1 MINKKLTAKI
11 VLGLMLATPYTAF
24 ADSFT
29 DGFTVVKELEQGD
42 SHYKGTMA
50 PTTDTTIDKDITYSL
65 TLNKGSA
72 TTNTGVST
80 LYVNQNGKTFT
91 YNGKTNVYLSTNLT
105 GTGNNSANAL
115 CLYAGNVVFNDDAEF
130 TTIVKGEN
138 GKSAYGIGAVGGG
151 NDVLTLNFNGDSV
164 KVNVTT
170 DVARQENGTYCEA
183 AGISAYAADIVASA
197 NTKTE
202 ITVTGTS
209 TSEKATPVYGILN
222 EAGNVDLQGDT
233 VITVTTNGYGT
244 DVKSGKDAAG
254 LAVGVKVIDGFY
266 NSTMGNRN
274 GRADT
279 TLNNAVVNVV
289 NNAVGGKAIGMEA
302 VNFVDGN
309 ADEAVLTV
317 DGNLDLTATADTAR
331 GVIAQDG
338 KKVVLGSE
346 NSDYINVTAKSV
358 NSENDANINAGILAL
373 KSGTVDVNTKTL
385 NVTTNATGDGW
396 AYGISAQNNT
406 TDATDNMASINISA
420 DNIYVNSTADTEG
433 HAAGF
438 VTMSQGQMNVHGNVE
453 VHADNAIVTRGDS
466 AMNINMDEAD
476 VNNTTKLYGDIN
488 FSYDEKT
495 SGTKVDAD
503 VNINL
508 NGEDSV
514 WEGNTVMDWALKEGG
529 NTSFDD
535 IKDKLSVDGCNII
548 LANGAQWNATQVPT
562 TGTEG
567 KAGSAYIALNNLT
580 LNDGVVN
587 LDKMEGQT
595 LEIEKLTGEGG
606 TVNTNSLDNKMSIGT
621 VADST
626 SVTVNGSGEI
636 ADAIYGGDATAQ
648 DLADVVTTGTGES
661 EKSAASQ
668 ITTDEGII
676 AGKITA
682 DVKDGEVTNYTV
694 AKNTTN
700 VGLSNLTGI
709 NLMTWRQENNDM
721 NKRLGELRDS
731 KGEHGVWVRM
741 VRGEVEYESIK
752 NQYNYYQVGYDEK
765 LSTDPNWTVGM
776 FLTRTEGNS
785 TFRTGSAENNH
796 TGVGVYG
803 SYLKDDGS
811 FIDLVAKYARID
823 SDFNANGGVG
833 SGDYNT
839 NGYSVSAEYGKR
851 FEQGNG
857 FWIEPQ
863 VELTYGTV
871 GAVDYTTSNGA
882 EVRQEGMDSLVGR
895 VGFSLG
901 KDIKAGN
908 VYARAS
914 YLYDF
919 DGETEVTMSRGGNSD
934 VYEQDLGGGWFEV
947 GVGTNINLSDATHL
961 YFDVE
966 KTYGGDVATPW
977 QWSAGIRYSF

>member
-24 ADSFT
+24 AAHGSIDETTKINDSINVVSNDTYSPKKDINISYGLYAKSGVGIQLTGDEITITSNQDGSDGSRAVMIDGGAVSLGNGNSVIEINANDNGGNVAMGVHVLGKNSKFDVNAKSFT
-29 DGFTVVKELEQGD
+29 LNSDGTFALHVQSNTQ
-42 SHYKGTMA
+42 
-50 PTTDTTIDKDITYSL
+50 DKKADP
-65 TLNKGSA
+65 
-72 TTNTGVST
+72 
-80 LYVNQNGKTFT
+80 
-91 YNGKTNVYLSTNLT
+91 
-105 GTGNNSANAL
+105 NSASANIQAD
-115 CLYAGNVVFNDDAEF
+115 N
-130 TTIVKGEN
+130 IVIN
-138 GKSAYGIGAVGGG
+138 GA
-151 NDVLTLNFNGDSV
+151 NL
-164 KVNVTT
+164 
-170 DVARQENGTYCEA
+170 
-183 AGISAYAADIVASA
+183 GISAHSNGQINIKGNLTVNAINAIDTRGNATININTNTDGQHTTVLNGDIVF
-197 NTKTE
+197 E
-202 ITVTGTS
+202 
-209 TSEKATPVYGILN
+209 TPYTP
-222 EAGNVDLQGDT
+222 EDT
-233 VITVTTNGYGT
+233 Q
-244 DVKSGKDAAG
+244 
-254 LAVGVKVIDGFY
+254 
-266 NSTMGNRN
+266 NS
-274 GRADT
+274 
-279 TLNNAVVNVV
+279 
-289 NNAVGGKAIGMEA
+289 
-302 VNFVDGN
+302 
-309 ADEAVLTV
+309 
-317 DGNLDLTATADTAR
+317 GNL
-331 GVIAQDG
+331 I
-338 KKVVLGSE
+338 
-346 NSDYINVTAKSV
+346 NSN
-358 NSENDANINAGILAL
+358 
-373 KSGTVDVNTKTL
+373 
-385 NVTTNATGDGW
+385 
-396 AYGISAQNNT
+396 
-406 TDATDNMASINISA
+406 
-420 DNIYVNSTADTEG
+420 
-433 HAAGF
+433 
-438 VTMSQGQMNVHGNVE
+438 
-453 VHADNAIVTRGDS
+453 
-466 AMNINMDEAD
+466 
-476 VNNTTKLYGDIN
+476 
-488 FSYDEKT
+488 
-495 SGTKVDAD
+495 

-508 NGEDSV
+508 SGEESSWTGRAYQEYQVKNDKNEYVYIKSA
-514 WEGNTVMDWALKEGG
+514 ELDAP
-529 NTSFDD
+529 DD
-535 IKDKLSVDGCNII
+535 YNYGDVIGFKMNIN
-548 LANGAQWNATQVPT
+548 NGASWNM
-562 TGTEG
+562 TGDSFINNVTVENG
-567 KAGSAYIALNNLT
+567 GVINVQKDVKEFNVGIADNSNPGGITLNNGAINLQGKNQEVNVT
-580 LNDGVVN
+580 NLNGN
-587 LDKMEGQT
+587 
-595 LEIEKLTGEGG
+595 GG
-606 TVNTNSLDNKMSIGT
+606 TVNTNSLYNKMNIKNVDEDT
-621 VADST
+621 AI
-626 SVTVNGSGEI
+626 TVNGSGEI

-648 DLADVVTTGTGES
+648 NLADVVTTGTGDS
-661 EKSAASQ
+661 KKSAASQ

-700 VGLSNLTGI
+700 VGLSNLAAI

-731 KGEHGVWVRM
+731 KGEHGVWARM
-741 VRGEVEYESIK
+741 VRGEAEYESIK

-839 NGYSVSAEYGKR
+839 NGYSISAEYGKR

-871 GAVDYTTSNGA
+871 GAVDYTTGNGA
-882 EVRQEGMDSLVGR
+882 KVRQEGMDSLVGR

-919 DGETEVTMSRGGNSD
+919 DGETEVTMSRGGISD

>member
-24 ADSFT
+24 AAQESGSIDSPMEINESINVVSDKTYGTEPGISYGLYAESNENIKLTGDEITITSNQNESNGSRAVMINGGTVSLGKENSVIEINANGNGGNAVMGVHVLDKNSKFNVNAKSFT
-29 DGFTVVKELEQGD
+29 LNSDGTFALHVQSNTQDEKADPD
-42 SHYKGTMA
+42 SA
-50 PTTDTTIDKDITYSL
+50 
-65 TLNKGSA
+65 
-72 TTNTGVST
+72 
-80 LYVNQNGKTFT
+80 
-91 YNGKTNVYLSTNLT
+91 
-105 GTGNNSANAL
+105 SANIQAD
-115 CLYAGNVVFNDDAEF
+115 N
-130 TTIVKGEN
+130 IVIN
-138 GKSAYGIGAVGGG
+138 GA
-151 NDVLTLNFNGDSV
+151 NL
-164 KVNVTT
+164 
-170 DVARQENGTYCEA
+170 
-183 AGISAYAADIVASA
+183 GISAHSNGQINIEGNLTVNAINAIDTRGNATININKDVQHTTVLNGDIVF
-197 NTKTE
+197 E
-202 ITVTGTS
+202 
-209 TSEKATPVYGILN
+209 
-222 EAGNVDLQGDT
+222 
-233 VITVTTNGYGT
+233 TTYR
-244 DVKSGKDAAG
+244 KGKPD
-254 LAVGVKVIDGFY
+254 
-266 NSTMGNRN
+266 NS
-274 GRADT
+274 
-279 TLNNAVVNVV
+279 
-289 NNAVGGKAIGMEA
+289 
-302 VNFVDGN
+302 
-309 ADEAVLTV
+309 
-317 DGNLDLTATADTAR
+317 GNL
-331 GVIAQDG
+331 I
-338 KKVVLGSE
+338 
-346 NSDYINVTAKSV
+346 NSN
-358 NSENDANINAGILAL
+358 
-373 KSGTVDVNTKTL
+373 
-385 NVTTNATGDGW
+385 
-396 AYGISAQNNT
+396 
-406 TDATDNMASINISA
+406 
-420 DNIYVNSTADTEG
+420 
-433 HAAGF
+433 
-438 VTMSQGQMNVHGNVE
+438 
-453 VHADNAIVTRGDS
+453 
-466 AMNINMDEAD
+466 
-476 VNNTTKLYGDIN
+476 
-488 FSYDEKT
+488 
-495 SGTKVDAD
+495 

-508 NGEDSV
+508 SGEESSWTGKAYQEYQVWNSEKGKYEYIKSAELDAPKDYGNVIGFKMNINDGASWNMTGNSFINNVTVENGGVINVQKDV
-514 WEGNTVMDWALKEGG
+514 KKFNVGRLG
-529 NTSFDD
+529 DD
-535 IKDKLSVDGCNII
+535 IGDDKGGI
-548 LANGAQWNATQVPT
+548 T
-562 TGTEG
+562 
-567 KAGSAYIALNNLT
+567 LNNGIINLQGESQQIT
-580 LNDGVVN
+580 VTELDG
-587 LDKMEGQT
+587 T
-595 LEIEKLTGEGG
+595 GG
-606 TVNTNSLDNKMSIGT
+606 TVNTNSLNNKMSIKDVGKGT
-621 VADST
+621 AI
-626 SVTVNGSGEI
+626 TVNGSGEI
-636 ADAIYGGDATAQ
+636 ADAIYGGDATAKE
-648 DLADVVTTGTGES
+648 LADVVTTDTG
-661 EKSAASQ
+661 KSAASQ

-731 KGEHGVWVRM
+731 KGEHGVWARM

-839 NGYSVSAEYGKR
+839 NGYSISAEYGKR

-919 DGETEVTMSRGGNSD
+919 DGETEVTMSRGVISD

>member
-24 ADSFT
+24 AAHGSIDETTKINDSINVVSNDTYSPKKDINISYGLYAKSGVGIQLTGDEITITSNQDGSDGSRAVMIDGGAVSLGNGNSVIEINANDNGGNVAMGVHVLGKNSKFDVNAKSFT
-29 DGFTVVKELEQGD
+29 LNSDGTFALHVQSNTQ
-42 SHYKGTMA
+42 
-50 PTTDTTIDKDITYSL
+50 DKKADP
-65 TLNKGSA
+65 
-72 TTNTGVST
+72 
-80 LYVNQNGKTFT
+80 
-91 YNGKTNVYLSTNLT
+91 
-105 GTGNNSANAL
+105 NSASANIQAD
-115 CLYAGNVVFNDDAEF
+115 N
-130 TTIVKGEN
+130 IVIN
-138 GKSAYGIGAVGGG
+138 GA
-151 NDVLTLNFNGDSV
+151 NL
-164 KVNVTT
+164 
-170 DVARQENGTYCEA
+170 
-183 AGISAYAADIVASA
+183 GISAHSNGQINIKGNLTVNAINAIDTRGNATININTDGQQHTTVLNGDIVF
-197 NTKTE
+197 E
-202 ITVTGTS
+202 
-209 TSEKATPVYGILN
+209 TPYTP
-222 EAGNVDLQGDT
+222 EDT
-233 VITVTTNGYGT
+233 Q
-244 DVKSGKDAAG
+244 
-254 LAVGVKVIDGFY
+254 
-266 NSTMGNRN
+266 NS
-274 GRADT
+274 
-279 TLNNAVVNVV
+279 
-289 NNAVGGKAIGMEA
+289 
-302 VNFVDGN
+302 
-309 ADEAVLTV
+309 
-317 DGNLDLTATADTAR
+317 GNL
-331 GVIAQDG
+331 I
-338 KKVVLGSE
+338 
-346 NSDYINVTAKSV
+346 NSN
-358 NSENDANINAGILAL
+358 
-373 KSGTVDVNTKTL
+373 
-385 NVTTNATGDGW
+385 
-396 AYGISAQNNT
+396 
-406 TDATDNMASINISA
+406 
-420 DNIYVNSTADTEG
+420 
-433 HAAGF
+433 
-438 VTMSQGQMNVHGNVE
+438 
-453 VHADNAIVTRGDS
+453 
-466 AMNINMDEAD
+466 
-476 VNNTTKLYGDIN
+476 
-488 FSYDEKT
+488 
-495 SGTKVDAD
+495 

-508 NGEDSV
+508 SGEESSWTGRAYQEYQVKNDKNEYV
-514 WEGNTVMDWALKEGG
+514 Y
-529 NTSFDD
+529 
-535 IKDKLSVDGCNII
+535 IKSAELDAPDNYNYGDVIGFKMNIN
-548 LANGAQWNATQVPT
+548 NGASWNM
-562 TGTEG
+562 TGDSFINNVTVENG
-567 KAGSAYIALNNLT
+567 GVINVQENVKEFNVGSLAADDNGGITLNNGVINLQGKNQQIT
-580 LNDGVVN
+580 ATELDG
-587 LDKMEGQT
+587 T
-595 LEIEKLTGEGG
+595 GG
-606 TVNTNSLDNKMSIGT
+606 TVNTNSLDNKMNINKVGENT
-621 VADST
+621 AI
-626 SVTVNGSGEI
+626 TVNGSGEI
-636 ADAIYGGDATAQ
+636 ADAIYGGNATAQ
-648 DLADVVTTGTGES
+648 NLADVVTTDTG
-661 EKSAASQ
+661 KSAASQ

-731 KGEHGVWVRM
+731 KGEHGVWARM

-919 DGETEVTMSRGGNSD
+919 DGETEVTMSRGGISD

>member
-1 MINKKLTAKI
+1 MKGKKLAAKI
-11 VLGLMLATPYTAF
+11 ILGLLLATPYGLTEAGEQSGTIDDSVNKTDSIIITANKYQKF
-24 ADSFT
+24 TATNIIGYGVYAADS
-29 DGFTVVKELEQGD
+29 
-42 SHYKGTMA
+42 
-50 PTTDTTIDKDITYSL
+50 DII
-65 TLNKGSA
+65 
-72 TTNTGVST
+72 
-80 LYVNQNGKTFT
+80 
-91 YNGKTNVYLSTNLT
+91 NLT
-105 GTGNNSANAL
+105 GSEITINAEQFNPELTEIRGAWARDNSTISLGKSDSIVSVNVKGNSVMALTAIGTNSKLEVNADSLFVNVESTSKDGYGIHAQNKTQDIDAPDTAASVNITANNIVVNSNAL
-115 CLYAGNVVFNDDAEF
+115 
-130 TTIVKGEN
+130 
-138 GKSAYGIGAVGGG
+138 
-151 NDVLTLNFNGDSV
+151 
-164 KVNVTT
+164 
-170 DVARQENGTYCEA
+170 
-183 AGISAYAADIVASA
+183 GISAFS
-197 NTKTE
+197 N
-202 ITVTGTS
+202 
-209 TSEKATPVYGILN
+209 
-222 EAGNVDLQGDT
+222 
-233 VITVTTNGYGT
+233 
-244 DVKSGKDAAG
+244 
-254 LAVGVKVIDGFY
+254 
-266 NSTMGNRN
+266 
-274 GRADT
+274 
-279 TLNNAVVNVV
+279 
-289 NNAVGGKAIGMEA
+289 
-302 VNFVDGN
+302 
-309 ADEAVLTV
+309 
-317 DGNLDLTATADTAR
+317 
-331 GVIAQDG
+331 
-338 KKVVLGSE
+338 
-346 NSDYINVTAKSV
+346 
-358 NSENDANINAGILAL
+358 
-373 KSGTVDVNTKTL
+373 
-385 NVTTNATGDGW
+385 
-396 AYGISAQNNT
+396 
-406 TDATDNMASINISA
+406 
-420 DNIYVNSTADTEG
+420 
-433 HAAGF
+433 
-438 VTMSQGQMNVHGNVE
+438 GQMNVNGNLVVNAKNAIDTRGNATININTDGKHTTVLNGDIVFETPYSKEDTQNSGNRINSNVDINLSGEESSWTGRAYQEYQVKNDEGKYVYIKSAELNAPVDYGNV
-453 VHADNAIVTRGDS
+453 TGFK
-466 AMNINMDEAD
+466 MNINNGASWNMTGDSFINNVTVKNGGVINVQENVKEFNVGSLAAD
-476 VNNTTKLYGDIN
+476 DKGGITLNNGI
-488 FSYDEKT
+488 
-495 SGTKVDAD
+495 
-503 VNINL
+503 INL
-508 NGEDSV
+508 QGE
-514 WEGNTVMDWALKEGG
+514 NQQIT
-529 NTSFDD
+529 
-535 IKDKLSVDGCNII
+535 
-548 LANGAQWNATQVPT
+548 AT
-562 TGTEG
+562 E
-567 KAGSAYIALNNLT
+567 
-580 LNDGVVN
+580 
-587 LDKMEGQT
+587 LD
-595 LEIEKLTGEGG
+595 GEGG
-606 TVNTNSLDNKMSIGT
+606 TINTNSLDNKMSIGT
-621 VADST
+621 VADRT
-626 SVTVNGSGEI
+626 SITVNGSGEI

-700 VGLSNLTGI
+700 VGLSNLAAI

-731 KGEHGVWVRM
+731 KGEHGVWARM
-741 VRGEVEYESIK
+741 VRGEVEYESIQ

-839 NGYSVSAEYGKR
+839 NGYSISAEYGKR

-908 VYARAS
+908 IYARAS

-919 DGETEVTMSRGGNSD
+919 DGETEVTMSRGGISD